1 MFWGTDIQMAKK
13 SGMKHYKLNFLL
25 IFLVALLIPINKVA
39 AQVESQPQQQLVSI
53 HTIGDSTM
61 ADKVNPEENPERGW
75 CQLLP
80 IFLNDKAV
88 VKNHAVN
95 GRSTRSFIQ
104 QKRWD
109 SVYSKLNRGDYVF
122 IQFGHNDQ
130 KENDSLRYTN
140 PHTAYRHNLI
150 KFVQEAREKGAHPV
164 LFSSIVRR
172 NFNEYGTLVDTHGD
186 YPMEVRLV
194 AQEFEVPFIDLQY
207 ATEQMEERYGVE
219 ASKKLHLHYAP
230 NEIAYYPEGKEDD
243 THLSIEGATEV
254 ARLAVAE
261 LKNKVPEFTNFIKEE
276 E

>member
-1 MFWGTDIQMAKK
+1 MFWGTDSPTTKK
-13 SGMKHYKLNFLL
+13 NGMKHYKLNFLL
-25 IFLVALLIPINKVA
+25 IFLVALFIPINKVT
-39 AQVESQPQQQLVSI
+39 AQVELQPKQQLVSI

-109 SVYSKLNRGDYVF
+109 SVYYKLNRGDYVF

-172 NFNEYGTLVDTHGD
+172 NFNENGTLVDTHGD

-261 LKNKVPEFTNFIKEE
+261 LKNKVPEFTNLIKEE